1 MKEEDRI
8 EVVHGSGNIYADV
21 GLPDADIKQV
31 KSRIAI
37 AILKQQDALKLTA
50 RAAAKLA
57 GCDAADIQRIR
68 NADWSK
74 FTIDRLL
81 KYATRMGCKVELKI
95 TLPKA
100 A

>member
-1 MKEEDRI
+1 MKEKDQI

-21 GLPDADIKQV
+21 GLPDAEAKQIKA
-31 KSRIAI
+31 RIAI
-37 AILKQQDALKLTA
+37 AIMKRQDALKLTA

-81 KYATRMGCKVELKI
+81 RYAMRMGCKVELKVS
-95 TLPKA
+95 LPKA

>member
-1 MKEEDRI
+1 MKEEEQI
-8 EVVHGSGNIYADV
+8 EVVYGSGNIHVDV
-21 GLPDADIKQV
+21 DLPDADAKNF
-31 KSRIAI
+31 KARIAI
-37 AILKQQDALKLTA
+37 AIVKRQDSLKLTA

-81 KYATRMGCKVELKI
+81 KYATRMGCIVELKVK
-95 TLPKA
+95 LPKA

>member
-1 MKEEDRI
+1 MKLEDEI
-8 EVVHGSGNIYADV
+8 EVVRGSGNIYADV
-21 GLPDADIKQV
+21 GFPDAEARLMKG
-31 KSRIAI
+31 KIAI
-37 AILKQQDALKLTA
+37 AIIKQQDALKLTA

-57 GCDAADIQRIR
+57 GCDPADIQRIR

-81 KYATRMGCKVELKI
+81 KYATRMGCKIELNI
-95 TLPKA
+95 TIPKA

>member
-1 MKEEDRI
+1 MNEETEFFR
-8 EVVHGSGNIYADV
+8 GSGNVFADV
-21 GLPDADIKQV
+21 GLPNPEALKMKAQ
-31 KSRIAI
+31 IAI
-37 AILKQQDALKLTA
+37 GIMKRQDDLKLTA

-68 NADWSK
+68 NADWSR
-74 FTIDRLL
+74 FSIDRLL
-81 KYATRMGCKVELKI
+81 KYATNMGCVVELKF

>member
-1 MKEEDRI
+1 MKEEEEI
-8 EVVHGSGNIYADV
+8 EVVRGSGNIYADV
-21 GLPDADIKQV
+21 GLPDADALKM
-31 KSRIAI
+31 KSQIAI
-37 AILKQQDALKLTA
+37 MIIKRQNDLKLTA
-50 RAAAKLA
+50 RAAAKMV

-81 KYATRMGCKVELKI
+81 KYAIRMGCKVELKV

>member
-1 MKEEDRI
+1 MKLEDEI
-8 EVVHGSGNIYADV
+8 EIVRGSGNIYADV
-21 GLPDADIKQV
+21 GLPDAEARLMKGQ
-31 KSRIAI
+31 IAI
-37 AILKQQDALKLTA
+37 AIIKQQNALKLTA

-57 GCDAADIQRIR
+57 GCDPADIQRIR
-68 NADWSK
+68 NAEWSK

-81 KYATRMGCKVELKI
+81 KYATRMGCKVEIKV